1 MKKLILILTTAFV
14 CGMMLTGCK
23 TSVTKDVDYA
33 FYQNMF
39 NQFVVVEERT
49 NGLYGTLSIMYDKDT
64 KVMYYMIIKVKCL
77 LILLLKLEKEV
88 SVFPLMHFTAAQV
101 LQVSPF
107 RIQ

>member
-64 KVMYYMIIKVKCL
+64 KVMYYMIITDSRCGL
-77 LILLLKLEKEV
+77 TPIYDADG
-88 SVFPLMHFTAAQV
+88 SV
-101 LQVSPF
+101 
-107 RIQ
+107 RIYAEDN